1 MPRWESN
8 DSNQKRSEFFIQVS
22 VCQAELVIWAVTA
35 PLPVG
40 SCAKVF
46 DIVERIGHFANVLAS
61 QRREIVLD
69 LIQREGTVRVRDLAL
84 MLDVSEMTV
93 RRDLDTLAGEGLVAK
108 VHGGARRINGRSS
121 AEPGFEAKQRLQAA
135 EKKAIARLAATLV
148 EPGASVGLTAG
159 TTTWTLVTELV
170 QVPRLTIVT
179 NAPSVAQVC
188 YHSGR
193 QDQTV
198 LLTGGIRT
206 PSDALVGPIA
216 TAALSSLHLDL
227 VFMGVHGMDERLGYS
242 TPNLAE
248 AEVNRAFV
256 ASTPQLVVVADH
268 TKWETAGLASIA
280 HLGAASTVVS
290 DDQLSERA
298 QAILTEAGVDVLLAR
313 VDETGDEEDR

>member
-1 MPRWESN
+1 M
-8 DSNQKRSEFFIQVS
+8 
-22 VCQAELVIWAVTA
+22 
-35 PLPVG
+35 
-40 SCAKVF
+40 F
-46 DIVERIGHFANVLAS
+46 DIIDGIGHLSIVLAS
-61 QRREIVLD
+61 QRREVILD
-69 LIQREGTVRVRDLAL
+69 LVQRQGTVRVRDLAPT
-84 MLDVSEMTV
+84 LDVSEMTV
-93 RRDLDTLAGEGLVAK
+93 RRDLDILAGEGLVAK
-108 VHGGARRINGRSS
+108 VHGGATRVDGRSS

-135 EKKAIARLAATLV
+135 EKKAIAELAATLV
-148 EPGASVGLTAG
+148 GPGASVGVTAG

-170 QVPRLTIVT
+170 QIPALTIVT

-227 VFMGVHGMDERLGYS
+227 VFMGVHGMDERLGFS

-256 ASTPQLVVVADH
+256 ASTPQLIVVADH

-280 HLGAASTVVS
+280 GLDAASTVVS
-290 DDQLSERA
+290 DDQLSHRA
-298 QAILTEAGVDVLLAR
+298 RTILTDAGVEVMVAS
-313 VDETGDEEDR
+313 VDRGPGGGPGR